1 MARGKLF
8 QGLLN
13 TAKQVAA
20 PSLTSG
26 ALATGVSL
34 LGGSNPLT
42 ALAYG
47 LGDTLASGGSVA
59 AVRALRPKSYQQ
71 RRVKDLKTGRIE
83 TINKTSRAETP
94 VNFLTSVG
102 TGYGLSSILEPRPV
116 PTNYS
121 QEQQIMTQMIE
132 RAQINDL
139 PIQAVAPGT
148 QFQMAGMEF
157 LDDIPRQMQL
167 AGNWQQYLT
176 PQDQAVLSQYGIA

>member
-8 QGLLN
+8 QSLLN

-20 PSLTSG
+20 PSLMSG
-26 ALATGVSL
+26 GLTTGMSL
-34 LGGSNPLT
+34 LTGSDPVT

-47 LGDTLASGGSVA
+47 VGDTLASGGSVA

-71 RRVKDLKTGRIE
+71 KRIKNLDTGKVE
-83 TINKTSRAETP
+83 TTTKGSRLELPA
-94 VNFLTSVG
+94 NIAASIG

-121 QEQQIMTQMIE
+121 QEQQIMAQMVE

-157 LDDIPRQMQL
+157 LDDVPRQMQL

>member
-8 QGLLN
+8 QSLLN
-13 TAKQVAA
+13 TAKQVATPA
-20 PSLTSG
+20 LTSG
-26 ALATGVSL
+26 ALSTGVSL

-47 LGDTLASGGSVA
+47 LGDTIASGGSVA

-71 RRVKDLKTGRIE
+71 RRVRDLNTGKIE

-121 QEQQIMTQMIE
+121 QEQQIMAQMVE

-157 LDDIPRQMQL
+157 LDDVPRQMQL